1 MGEMRSAVWFAEER
15 EGTKKNFFMSFSFEF
30 QIFFAAP
37 FDFAF
42 AVSERASE
50 GLFGEGATLSAEQ
63 RELEFDLLSIRQ
75 KRRLRA
81 ETAELESRMTT
92 NTTENVPWVMTGEAE
107 PGVFAAL

>member
-15 EGTKKNFFMSFSFEF
+15 EGTKKNFMSFSFEF

-50 GLFGEGATLSAEQ
+50 RARGSSEKGRHS
-63 RELEFDLLSIRQ
+63 
-75 KRRLRA
+75 RRSNGSSSS
-81 ETAELESRMTT
+81 TY
-92 NTTENVPWVMTGEAE
+92 
-107 PGVFAAL
+107 